1 MNKLPFLSEKKIVL
15 ASKSPRRQE
24 LLRGLGV
31 DFELRTKEV
40 EEDFPT
46 HLKGAEIALYLANK
60 KGDAFLADLGPHELV
75 ITADTIVWVEDRVL
89 NKASN
94 KAEAQAMLR
103 MLSGKTHEVITG
115 VCLSTTK
122 HRLAFTDTT
131 EVTFATLSDEEIDFY
146 IDHYQPF
153 DKAGAYG
160 IQEFIGYIGV
170 TQLKG
175 SYFNV
180 VGLPIQRVYEGL
192 KEMSRAE

>member
-1 MNKLPFLSEKKIVL
+1 MPFLIGKKIVL

-40 EEDFPT
+40 EEDFPD
-46 HLKGAEIALYLANK
+46 HLQGGEIAMYLANK
-60 KGDAFLADLGPHELV
+60 KADAFLNDLASDELV
-75 ITADTIVWVEDRVL
+75 ITADTIVWVDGQVL
-89 NKASN
+89 NKAAD

-103 MLSGKTHEVITG
+103 LLSGKTHEVITG
-115 VCLSTTK
+115 VCLTTTQ
-122 HRLAFTDTT
+122 RRIAFTDVT
-131 EVTFATLSDEEIDFY
+131 EVTFAELSDDEIDFY
-146 IDHYQPF
+146 IEQYKPF

-180 VGLPIQRVYEGL
+180 VGLPIQRVYAGL
-192 KEMSRAE
+192 KEMLG

>member
-1 MNKLPFLSEKKIVL
+1 MNKLSFLEKKKIVL

-40 EEDFPT
+40 EEDFPS
-46 HLKGAEIALYLANK
+46 HLQGGEIAMYLANK
-60 KGDAFLADLGPHELV
+60 KADAFLNDLASDELV
-75 ITADTIVWVEDRVL
+75 ITADTIVWVDGQVL
-89 NKASN
+89 NKAAD

-103 MLSGKTHEVITG
+103 LLSGKTHEVITG
-115 VCLSTTK
+115 VCLTTIQ
-122 HRLAFTDTT
+122 RRIAFTDVT
-131 EVTFATLSDEEIDFY
+131 EVTFAVLSDDEIDFY
-146 IDHYQPF
+146 IEQYKPF

-180 VGLPIQRVYEGL
+180 VGLPIQRVYAGL
-192 KEMSRAE
+192 KEMLG